1 MNNINHLIYEYATDG
16 FTGSNAIGSTFDN
29 VYMVGNLSLTANGI
43 YLNNSA
49 SMTFTNN
56 TIAVAGDYGIYC
68 NNSSSSI
75 IQNNSIDGS
84 YSQAA
89 IRMDNCAFCDFSNN
103 TITNRPYRGIWVD
116 NGFTTTINNNTIDVQ
131 YAGIRATDG
140 SFLTIN
146 NNVINDF
153 EQYGINFHSSENST
167 VNYNRIISIAPQY
180 WKRGI
185 NNTDNSQNA
194 IVNYN
199 YINFNFFF

>member
-68 NNSSSSI
+68 DNSSSSI

-84 YSQAA
+84 YSQVA
-89 IRMDNCAFCDFSNN
+89 IRMDNCSFCDFSNN
-103 TITNRPYRGIWVD
+103 TITNHPR
-116 NGFTTTINNNTIDVQ
+116 
-131 YAGIRATDG
+131 
-140 SFLTIN
+140 
-146 NNVINDF
+146 
-153 EQYGINFHSSENST
+153 
-167 VNYNRIISIAPQY
+167 
-180 WKRGI
+180 
-185 NNTDNSQNA
+185 
-194 IVNYN
+194 
-199 YINFNFFF
+199 